1 MFRLTPVVKN
11 LLLVNIGVL
20 ALVFFAERFFRV
32 EEALFTDQFALHY
45 VFSEYFQPYQ
55 FITYMFM
62 HADIGH
68 LFGNMLALFFFGP
81 WLEQTWGAKRFF
93 IFYLVTGVGAGL
105 LYGVVQFVEMQMLA
119 SEINN
124 FLASPSPSLFAE
136 FIKEPYLYR
145 EYYGFFSQFD
155 ANPNSFDLIERSKAI
170 VQAIG
175 NFKMNMPMVGASGA
189 VFGILLA
196 FGMLFPNAEIFLLFP
211 PIPIKAKYLV
221 TFYGL
226 YEIYALIQQA
236 PGDNVAHLAHIG
248 GMIFAYFF
256 VKGWKRSGS
265 PF

>member
-11 LLLVNIGVL
+11 LLLVNIVVL
-20 ALVFFAERFFRV
+20 ALDSLLLRG
-32 EEALFTDQFALHY
+32 LLSDQFALY
-45 VFSEYFQPYQ
+45 YIFSDYFQPYQ
-55 FITYMFM
+55 FVTYMFL
-62 HADIGH
+62 HGGIWH

-81 WLEQTWGAKRFF
+81 WLEQTWGPKRFL
-93 IFYLVTGVGAGL
+93 IFYMVTGVGAGV
-105 LYGVVQFVEMQMLA
+105 LYGMVQMVEMQMLYSDLQA
-119 SEINN
+119 YIANPDPDLFYSFINN
-124 FLASPSPSLFAE
+124 NFSFYLDRYYNFYQAFSESPASA
-136 FIKEPYLYR
+136 
-145 EYYGFFSQFD
+145 
-155 ANPNSFDLIERSKAI
+155 DLIEKGKIYLNQLYELKAN
-170 VQAIG
+170 V
-175 NFKMNMPMVGASGA
+175 PMVGASGA

-226 YEIYALIQQA
+226 YEVYALFQQA